1 MVALLVLGGIVID
14 YLNKLKSGPNLYM
27 SSYKAPER
35 NTPAFIS
42 TYHPKKVV
50 ATDHTHSDLG
60 GGDVKKSA
68 DNTFS
73 GKIVSPTQIC
83 QIHYEWRQHT
93 ILFAKKV
100 MTAPMLL

>member
-1 MVALLVLGGIVID
+1 
-14 YLNKLKSGPNLYM
+14 M

-60 GGDVKKSA
+60 GGDVKRSA

-73 GKIVSPTQIC
+73 D
-83 QIHYEWRQHT
+83 Y
-93 ILFAKKV
+93 
-100 MTAPMLL
+100 LLLCPPCAAANLP